1 MFTTALHFWELMLL
15 RRWWGFCSSRDVVL
29 CGGQRN
35 IPYLSKIHRL
45 QFQGLEVIEEMFSY
59 IPTFRRKIDFIFKS
73 RQVTEELFSHIPTFR
88 RKIDFIFKSRQ
99 VTEKLFSHSP
109 TFRRKSDFIFK
120 SRQVT
125 EELSS
130 HPDVSKQ
137 LHLHFR
143 VLVGHRRIVFTNSD
157 VSKELR
163 LHFQRLVGNR
173 RFFLNTLT
181 FRKNSALTLKGW

>member
-59 IPTFRRKIDFIFKS
+59 
-73 RQVTEELFSHIPTFR
+73 IPTFR